1 MKFIKTMMV
10 CSIFMI
16 ALTVAGCKK
25 EKYLSRDT
33 SSLKPPPVDT
43 TTTTPPVVDPTLV
56 VFDSADAKDGWQTVG
71 DVNITTTG
79 QKEGTGYIKNTIAN
93 GGDFMQFIKDL
104 PTPLDT
110 KLNGTNGQFKFWW
123 YVSDV
128 SLLKADGSIE
138 ITSSG
143 KSDAFETAWD
153 VAPLIPTLKNGW
165 NEISLNFSKAIKT
178 GDGGA
183 DYSAINHFRIFFFT
197 TTKDHGDLVTGVDDF
212 VFKVAPAPP
221 AVEFDACDLKDGW
234 QTVGDV
240 NIATTGQ
247 KEGVGYIKNT
257 IANGGDFMQYIK
269 EVAAPLN
276 TTFTE
281 TTGRFQFW
289 WYLSDVSLLKADG
302 SIEITS
308 SGKSD
313 AFESAWDV
321 APLIPTLKN
330 GWNLVTLDFDKS
342 IKTADGG
349 ADYTAINHFRIFFFT
364 TGKDH
369 TDLVTGIDD
378 MKFISK

>member
-1 MKFIKTMMV
+1 MRSIKIVMV
-10 CSIFMI
+10 CSIFAI
-16 ALTVAGCKK
+16 ALAVTGCKK
-25 EKYLSRDT
+25 EVFKSRDT
-33 SSLKPPPVDT
+33 SMIKPPPID
-43 TTTTPPVVDPTLV
+43 TTPPVAVDPTLV
-56 VFDSADAKDGWQTVG
+56 VFDNADVKDGWQTVG
-71 DVNITTTG
+71 DVNITTSG

-104 PTPLDT
+104 PTPLNT
-110 KLNGTNGQFKFWW
+110 KLNETNGQFKFWW

-143 KSDAFETAWD
+143 KSDVNESAWD

-197 TTKDHGDLVTGVDDF
+197 KTKDHGDLVTGVDDF
-212 VFKVAPAPP
+212 VFRAAPAPP
-221 AVEFDACDLKDGW
+221 PVVFDACDVKDGW
-234 QTVGDV
+234 ETVGAV
-240 NIATTGQ
+240 NITTSGQ
-247 KEGVGYIKNT
+247 KEGAGYIKNT

-269 EVAAPLN
+269 QLPAPLN
-276 TTFTE
+276 TTFTDA
-281 TTGRFQFW
+281 TGRFQFW

-313 AFESAWDV
+313 VNESAWDV
-321 APLIPTLKN
+321 APLIPSLKN
-330 GWNLVTLDFDKS
+330 GWNLITLDFDKS
-342 IKTADGG
+342 IKTGDGG
-349 ADYTAINHFRIFFFT
+349 ADYAAIDHFRIFFFT
-364 TGKDH
+364 TSKDH
-369 TDLVTGIDD
+369 TDLITGIDGLQ
-378 MKFISK
+378 FISK

>member
-1 MKFIKTMMV
+1 MV
-10 CSIFMI
+10 CAILIIGFTI
-16 ALTVAGCKK
+16 AGCKK
-25 EKYLSRDT
+25 EKYLSRDI
-33 SSLKPPPVDT
+33 SGLKPPPVDT
-43 TTTTPPVVDPTLV
+43 TTAPPVDPTLV
-56 VFDSADAKDGWQTVG
+56 VFDHADVKDGWQTVG

-93 GGDFMQFIKDL
+93 GSDFMQFIKDL

-110 KLNGTNGQFKFWW
+110 KLNETNGQFKFWW

-143 KSDAFETAWD
+143 KSDDHESAWD

-165 NEISLNFSKAIKT
+165 NEIALNFSKAIKT

-197 TTKDHGDLVTGVDDF
+197 TGKDHGDLVTGVDDF
-212 VFKVAPAPP
+212 VFRAAPAPP
-221 AVEFDACDLKDGW
+221 PVVFDACDVKDGW

-240 NIATTGQ
+240 NITTTGQ
-247 KEGVGYIKNT
+247 KEGTGYIKNT
-257 IANGGDFMQYIK
+257 IANGSDFMQYIK
-269 EVAAPLN
+269 DVATPVN
-276 TTFTE
+276 TSFTE

-289 WYLSDVSLLKADG
+289 WYVSDVSLLKNDG

-313 AFESAWDV
+313 DHESAWDV
-321 APLIPTLKN
+321 APLIPSLKN
-330 GWNLVTLDFDKS
+330 GWNLITVDFDKS
-342 IKTADGG
+342 IKTGDGG
-349 ADYTAINHFRIFFFT
+349 ADYTKINHFRIFFFT
-364 TGKDH
+364 KDKAH
-369 TDLVTGIDD
+369 ADLVTGIDNLQ
-378 MKFISK
+378 FISK